1 VRFDAFAGPAGRVL
15 RGDRYRHEVGGW
27 RLIGGALDFACN
39 NVWNKSLQENKT
51 KEKLKDSKE
60 VVPSERRVRNLKP
73 SFSVKF
79 SSRRKYLLL
88 SSDEIF
94 IIVSAGGSEKYYSC
108 FPLCPWWAV
117 TWGGRFRTTLRKS
130 HSKIILA
137 VIHFH

>member
-51 KEKLKDSKE
+51 NKEKLKDSKE

-73 SFSVKF
+73 SFS
-79 SSRRKYLLL
+79 SERKYLLL

-94 IIVSAGGSEKYYSC
+94 IIVSAGGSEKYYSS
-108 FPLCPWWAV
+108 FSLCPWWAV
-117 TWGGRFRTTLRKS
+117 TRGGRFRTTLRKS